1 MALNIKN
8 AEADSLA
15 RELSA
20 LTGETITEAVTKALS
35 ERIER
40 TRQGKD
46 LSFDRI
52 LAGIQERVR
61 KLPILDPRSDDE
73 IMGYSEYGT
82 FD

>member
-73 IMGYSEYGT
+73 IMGYNEYGT